1 MNLREGP
8 KVKSHHKTILITTN
22 LLGFMVGVYNAM
34 MIKNMVASE
43 VFEFVT
49 IRVVNPGIPNPG
61 MPAVFG
67 IVKSR
72 DLNFGIFGII
82 LIPGF
87 AYRDPGPFG
96 IDFIN

>member
-1 MNLREGP
+1 VEPFR
-8 KVKSHHKTILITTN
+8 
-22 LLGFMVGVYNAM
+22 LGMF
-34 MIKNMVASE
+34 
-43 VFEFVT
+43 
-49 IRVVNPGIPNPG
+49 RVVNPGIPNPG
-61 MPAVFG
+61 IPADFG

-87 AYRDPGPFG
+87 AYRDPGFSG

>member
-1 MNLREGP
+1 MRNQANP
-8 KVKSHHKTILITTN
+8 TTDY
-22 LLGFMVGVYNAM
+22 L
-34 MIKNMVASE
+34 
-43 VFEFVT
+43 
-49 IRVVNPGIPNPG
+49 IRVVNPGIPDD
-61 MPAVFG
+61 FG

-87 AYRDPGPFG
+87 AYRDPGPPG